1 MTTNRKDEH
10 IRLALE
16 QTPGYNSFDEVELI
30 HSSLPTIDLDEV
42 DLKTH
47 FAGRDWDYPFYIN
60 AMTGG
65 SAKGGEINRKLAQ
78 VAEACGILFVTGSY
92 SAALKDPQDSSY
104 RVKDLHPDL
113 LFATNIGIDKPLELG
128 IQTIEETQP
137 LFLQLHVNLMQELL
151 MPEGE
156 RSFRNWQGHLAGYAK
171 QLPVPLVLKEVGF
184 GMDAG
189 TIQRAIELG
198 VRTVD
203 ISGRG
208 GTSFAYIENRRGGNR
223 SYLNDWGQ
231 TTVQALLGAQPLM
244 DQVEVLASGGV
255 RHPLDMIKALV
266 LGAKGVGL
274 SRTILELVETKPID
288 EAIAQVNAWKEDLR
302 LIMCA
307 LSCQTLAD
315 LRKVP
320 YLLYGRVKEGYEQ
333 ILSIHD

>member
-1 MTTNRKDEH
+1 
-10 IRLALE
+10 
-16 QTPGYNSFDEVELI
+16 
-30 HSSLPTIDLDEV
+30 
-42 DLKTH
+42 
-47 FAGRDWDYPFYIN
+47 
-60 AMTGG
+60 
-65 SAKGGEINRKLAQ
+65 
-78 VAEACGILFVTGSY
+78 
-92 SAALKDPQDSSY
+92 
-104 RVKDLHPDL
+104 
-113 LFATNIGIDKPLELG
+113 
-128 IQTIEETQP
+128 
-137 LFLQLHVNLMQELL
+137 

-156 RSFRNWQGHLAGYAK
+156 RSCRNWQGHLAGYAK

-274 SRTILELVETKPID
+274 SRTMLELVETKPID

-307 LSCQTLAD
+307 LSCQTIAD
-315 LRKVP
+315 LSKVP
-320 YLLYGRVKEGYEQ
+320 YILYGRVKEGHEQ
-333 ILSIHD
+333 ISSIHD

>member
-1 MTTNRKDEH
+1 
-10 IRLALE
+10 
-16 QTPGYNSFDEVELI
+16 
-30 HSSLPTIDLDEV
+30 
-42 DLKTH
+42 
-47 FAGRDWDYPFYIN
+47 
-60 AMTGG
+60 
-65 SAKGGEINRKLAQ
+65 
-78 VAEACGILFVTGSY
+78 
-92 SAALKDPQDSSY
+92 
-104 RVKDLHPDL
+104 
-113 LFATNIGIDKPLELG
+113 
-128 IQTIEETQP
+128 
-137 LFLQLHVNLMQELL
+137 

-156 RSFRNWQGHLAGYAK
+156 RSFRNWRDHLADYAK
-171 QLPVPLVLKEVGF
+171 HLPVPLVLKEVGF

-274 SRTILELVETKPID
+274 SRTILELVETKSV
-288 EAIAQVNAWKEDLR
+288 EEVIAQVNGWKEDLR

-307 LSCQTLAD
+307 LSCQTIAD

-333 ILSIHD
+333 ISSIHD